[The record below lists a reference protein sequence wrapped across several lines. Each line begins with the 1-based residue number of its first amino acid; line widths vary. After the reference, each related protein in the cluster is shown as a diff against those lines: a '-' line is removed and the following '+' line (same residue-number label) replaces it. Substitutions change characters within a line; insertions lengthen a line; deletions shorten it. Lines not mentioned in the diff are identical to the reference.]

1 MHFSVSVSYTHL
13 EVGLSLL
20 ELDRVE
26 LAKEIMEKAG
36 DKLVLPIDNVVAKEF
51 SNDAVATI
59 VDSDAIPADQE
70 GLDIGP
76 KTCLLYTSTKR
87 RSYSGTIGIRIGRSV
102 YRKT

>member
-1 MHFSVSVSYTHL
+1 MGR

-20 ELDRVE
+20 ELDHVE

-76 KTCLLYTSTKR
+76 KTVELFASYLKDAKLLYGMDQWVYSELPNFAKR
-87 RSYSGTIGIRIGRSV
+87 N
-102 YRKT
+102 YRCM